1 MTAGKGEQVHQL
13 TALQRTTKMQCSID
27 LKYLLC
33 FSWSCHVLDATN
45 AVLPL
50 VMRA

>member
-1 MTAGKGEQVHQL
+1 MTAGKGEQAHQL
-13 TALQRTTKMQCSID
+13 TALQLTTKMQCFID
-27 LKYLLC
+27 LKYLLY
-33 FSWSCHVLDATN
+33 FSWLCHVLDAIS